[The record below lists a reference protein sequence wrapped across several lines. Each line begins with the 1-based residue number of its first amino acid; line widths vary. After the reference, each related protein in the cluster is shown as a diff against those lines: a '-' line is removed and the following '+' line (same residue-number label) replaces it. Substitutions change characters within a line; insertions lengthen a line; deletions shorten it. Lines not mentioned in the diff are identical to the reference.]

1 MKTRI
6 FTFVII
12 SLLLAIG
19 TGSCSKNEINP
30 EDYTTSLL
38 SGEYGKNQ
46 LWKLNVTVNG
56 EPTEDYDYVRF
67 DSKILKDGD
76 FRFVNVIPGEKRK
89 EFKDIPLTATEE
101 GMTFTIEYEKNK
113 KPVTIKG
120 IVALGEMT
128 VNITM

>member
-12 SLLLAIG
+12 SLLLTMG
-19 TGSCSKNEINP
+19 TGSCSKNEFNP
-30 EDYTTSLL
+30 EDSVTSWLT
-38 SGEYGKNQ
+38 GEYGKNQ
-46 LWKLNVTVNG
+46 FWKLDLTVNG

-67 DSKILKDGD
+67 ESKLLETGD

-101 GMTFTIEYEKNK
+101 GMSFTIEYVKNDN
-113 KPVTIKG
+113 PVVING
-120 IVALGEMT
+120 IVTLGEMT

>member
-6 FTFVII
+6 FTLIII
-12 SLLLAIG
+12 SLLLAMG
-19 TGSCSKNEINP
+19 TGSCSKNEFNP

-38 SGEYGKNQ
+38 SGEYGKKQ
-46 LWKLNVTVNG
+46 FWKLNVTVNG

-120 IVALGEMT
+120 IVGLGEMT

>member
-6 FTFVII
+6 FTLVII

-19 TGSCSKNEINP
+19 AGSCSKKEFNP

>member
-6 FTFVII
+6 FTLVIF
-12 SLLLAIG
+12 SLLLSIG
-19 TGSCSKNEINP
+19 VGSCSKNEFNP
-30 EDYTTSLL
+30 EDYATSWLT
-38 SGEYGKNQ
+38 GEYGKNQ

-67 DSKILKDGD
+67 ESGLLVTGK

-89 EFKDIPLTATEE
+89 EFKDIPLTGTEE
-101 GMTFTIEYEKNK
+101 GVLFTIEYEKNH

-120 IVALGEMT
+120 TVTLGEMT
-128 VNITM
+128 VDITM

>member
-67 DSKILKDGD
+67 ESRLLDTGN

-113 KPVTIKG
+113 KLVIING
-120 IVALGEMT
+120 IVGLGEMT

>member
-113 KPVTIKG
+113 KLVIING
-120 IVALGEMT
+120 IVGLGEMT

>member
-19 TGSCSKNEINP
+19 AGSCSKNEINP

-76 FRFVNVIPGEKRK
+76 FRFVNVIPEEKRK

>member
-67 DSKILKDGD
+67 ESKLLETGD
-76 FRFVNVIPGEKRK
+76 FRFVDVIPGEKRK
-89 EFKDIPLTATEE
+89 EFKNIPLTATEE

-120 IVALGEMT
+120 IVGLGEMT

>member
-6 FTFVII
+6 FTLVII

-19 TGSCSKNEINP
+19 AGSCSKNEINP

-120 IVALGEMT
+120 IVDLGEMT

>member
-6 FTFVII
+6 FTLIII

-19 TGSCSKNEINP
+19 AGSCSKNEFNP
-30 EDYTTSLL
+30 EDYATSLL
-38 SGEYGKNQ
+38 SGEYGKKQ
-46 LWKLNVTVNG
+46 FWKLDVTVNG

-67 DSKILKDGD
+67 ESKLLETGD

-101 GMTFTIEYEKNK
+101 GITFTIEYEKNK

-120 IVALGEMT
+120 IVGLGEMT